1 MKLMLDLSLSQML
14 LAAIPAQ
21 ARLILLGDANQLA
34 SVDVGTVL
42 ADLQQVP
49 DLANN
54 RVNLVTTRRFAEGA
68 KIGAMAKFIQQEH
81 SLHRF
86 WRRLNNRW
94 LLQPSC
100 AKSI

>member
-1 MKLMLDLSLSQML
+1 M
-14 LAAIPAQ
+14 
-21 ARLILLGDANQLA
+21 A

-49 DLANN
+49 ELANN
-54 RVNLVTTRRFAEGA
+54 RVNLVTTRRFTEGA

-81 SLHRF
+81 SLAQVLAEFEQQVVAASRVK
-86 WRRLNNRW
+86 
-94 LLQPSC
+94 